1 MSKYNKILGSIMGAA
16 VGDAMGAATETRSA
30 ERIKEDFGG
39 YVDKIITPPSD
50 CFARGYD
57 AGTVTDDFS
66 LAYFTAKELVASKG
80 NVDAEAAKRAL
91 FTWASYPQFFRFAG
105 PTTEAAIKKLPKA
118 EKEALAAKW
127 AADNRITIR
136 MATPADG
143 AAVAELYNWYVL
155 HGTQTFQYRLST
167 AEEYAA
173 NIAGVLEKAPFLV
186 AITPDGRLQGFACAH
201 PWHSREAY
209 AWNVEATIY
218 CAPDCVGQGLGK
230 RLYTALL
237 ELLRM
242 QGYYNAFAIVT
253 GENKASHE
261 FHKRM
266 GFTKSFVEKHSG
278 YKFGRWLDVV
288 YWQYPL
294 RTGDAPP
301 EPVRYRL
308 TEAEMVSILEKV
320 NL

>member
-1 MSKYNKILGSIMGAA
+1 MSGKSLRGPAPSLADACQPAPETAWVYLLRCPDGSLYGGWTNDLARRLKAHRTGKGGAKYTKSHGGPA
-16 VGDAMGAATETRSA
+16 VRLAYA
-30 ERIKEDFGG
+30 ERCA
-39 YVDKIITPPSD
+39 DKS
-50 CFARGYD
+50 
-57 AGTVTDDFS
+57 
-66 LAYFTAKELVASKG
+66 
-80 NVDAEAAKRAL
+80 AALKR
-91 FTWASYPQFFRFAG
+91 
-105 PTTEAAIKKLPKA
+105 EAAIKKLPKA

-218 CAPDCVGQGLGK
+218 CAPDCIGQGLGK

-242 QGYYNAFAIVT
+242 QGY
-253 GENKASHE
+253 
-261 FHKRM
+261 
-266 GFTKSFVEKHSG
+266 
-278 YKFGRWLDVV
+278 
-288 YWQYPL
+288 
-294 RTGDAPP
+294 
-301 EPVRYRL
+301 
-308 TEAEMVSILEKV
+308 
-320 NL
+320 

>member
-1 MSKYNKILGSIMGAA
+1 MSGKSLRGPAPSLADACQPAPETAWVYLLRCPDGSLYGGWTIDLARRLKAHRTGKGGAKYTKSHGGPA
-16 VGDAMGAATETRSA
+16 VRLAYA
-30 ERIKEDFGG
+30 ERCA
-39 YVDKIITPPSD
+39 DKS
-50 CFARGYD
+50 
-57 AGTVTDDFS
+57 
-66 LAYFTAKELVASKG
+66 
-80 NVDAEAAKRAL
+80 AALKR
-91 FTWASYPQFFRFAG
+91 
-105 PTTEAAIKKLPKA
+105 EAAIKKLPKA

-143 AAVAELYNWYVL
+143 
-155 HGTQTFQYRLST
+155 
-167 AEEYAA
+167 
-173 NIAGVLEKAPFLV
+173 
-186 AITPDGRLQGFACAH
+186 RLQGFACAH
-201 PWHSREAY
+201 PWYSREAY

-218 CAPDCVGQGLGK
+218 CAPDCIGQGLGK

-294 RTGDAPP
+294 RTGEAPP

-308 TEAEMVSILEKV
+308 TEAEVVSILKKV